1 MRQSAVLIALFCVF
15 CSFRVLAQQQ
25 MFERMW
31 YPVKANGVDLKYPF
45 AGGLNAPQF
54 SQADLNRDGL
64 QDLVVFERVG
74 NILLTFLNNGTP
86 NEADYTFAPEY
97 ACFFPEMVDYVVMR
111 DFDKDCAADIFT
123 GSVLPS
129 RQDIQAHKGYYDGN
143 VLKFNPYLFSFPG
156 CSLCDPLYI
165 HYPDDDM
172 PGLWNNLP
180 VNRGDIPAFDDVN
193 GDGDIDIVTFE
204 AAAGGHIWLLEN
216 QSVELGLGLANMRFH
231 LVTQCWGGVYESGLE
246 ACYCDLAPT
255 PDCCAPCFGG
265 PADDRNLHPG
275 STLMTFDVEGDGDK
289 EVVLGDVSF
298 SCLNYLHNGGSS
310 THAWMTSQDTAFP
323 SYNIPVDMP
332 VFPAGFY
339 LDVDNDG
346 RKDFIAAPNNPTIG
360 EDRKNVWFYKNT
372 APAGHYFELQERA
385 FLTDDMIDIGS
396 VAHPAF
402 TDVNADGLTDL
413 VIGNYG
419 YYTPGVPVNARLYLF
434 LNTGSPTAP
443 RFELSSTDWMGLSEF
458 TPGDYDFSPTFGDL
472 DSDGDLDLLVG
483 NNIGGFYYYRNLAGP
498 DQPMNLQRDQSVMW
512 AQMDVV
518 GSVSTPVLYDLDQD
532 GLLDIV
538 AGERTGY
545 VNFFRNKGTAS
556 APVFSAVPEI
566 GRVGQVDA
574 RTPFDAAGYC
584 APTIIQTTDGPL
596 LLIGTQSGHL
606 EAYFISQNLQDT
618 FFLTD
623 ARWGGL
629 DVGNRSHP
637 ALADL
642 DSDGILE
649 MALGNARGGLTIYK
663 TVLEDC
669 SVSAT
674 EPPVSESELRVS
686 PNPVQQWAR
695 IEWQGHSNASWRA
708 FNALG
713 QLTAEGKLDAST
725 GYLDVKTWPSG
736 VYFIEAVS
744 GRKRQSARLIKQ

>member
-1 MRQSAVLIALFCVF
+1 
-15 CSFRVLAQQQ
+15 
-25 MFERMW
+25 
-31 YPVKANGVDLKYPF
+31 
-45 AGGLNAPQF
+45 
-54 SQADLNRDGL
+54 
-64 QDLVVFERVG
+64 
-74 NILLTFLNNGTP
+74 
-86 NEADYTFAPEY
+86 
-97 ACFFPEMVDYVVMR
+97 
-111 DFDKDCAADIFT
+111 
-123 GSVLPS
+123 
-129 RQDIQAHKGYYDGN
+129 
-143 VLKFNPYLFSFPG
+143 
-156 CSLCDPLYI
+156 
-165 HYPDDDM
+165 
-172 PGLWNNLP
+172 
-180 VNRGDIPAFDDVN
+180 
-193 GDGDIDIVTFE
+193 
-204 AAAGGHIWLLEN
+204 
-216 QSVELGLGLANMRFH
+216 
-231 LVTQCWGGVYESGLE
+231 
-246 ACYCDLAPT
+246 
-255 PDCCAPCFGG
+255 
-265 PADDRNLHPG
+265 
-275 STLMTFDVEGDGDK
+275 
-289 EVVLGDVSF
+289 
-298 SCLNYLHNGGSS
+298 
-310 THAWMTSQDTAFP
+310 
-323 SYNIPVDMP
+323 
-332 VFPAGFY
+332 
-339 LDVDNDG
+339 
-346 RKDFIAAPNNPTIG
+346 
-360 EDRKNVWFYKNT
+360 
-372 APAGHYFELQERA
+372 
-385 FLTDDMIDIGS
+385 MIDLGT

-402 TDVNADGLTDL
+402 ADINADGLTDL

-443 RFELSSTDWMGLSEF
+443 KFELSSTDWMGLSEF
-458 TPGDYDFSPTFGDL
+458 TTGDYDFSPTFGDL

-483 NNIGGFYYYRNLAGP
+483 NNIGGFYYYKNMAGP
-498 DQPMNLQRDQSVMW
+498 DQPMNLQRDQSAIW
-512 AQMDVV
+512 GQIDVV

-556 APVFSAVPEI
+556 TPLFSAVPEI

-596 LLIGTQSGHL
+596 LLIGTQGGHL

-663 TVLEDC
+663 TVLKDC

-674 EPPVSESELRVS
+674 EPSPSGSELKIS

-695 IEWQGHSNASWRA
+695 IEWQGHSDASWRA

-713 QLTAEGKLDAST
+713 QLTAEGKLDGST

-736 VYFIEAVS
+736 AYFIEAVS
-744 GRKRQSARLIKQ
+744 GRERQSGRLIKR